1 MTLKKLFLAAMAS
14 VLVSTGMQA
23 QVENFEIFR
32 HVGGNLNVGTE
43 GIGFDVATPVTDY
56 LEVSAGMSFMPGFK
70 VDCDVNVKPIRITDV
85 TTIPM
90 ESVNIEGKF
99 ARTTANFKVSCYP
112 FGTQNA
118 LFVAAGFSFGGKKI
132 AKLKGHSED
141 VKNFM
146 ADPQYPADVK
156 NQVYAE
162 IDKYDVR
169 FNENGDLLGDVR
181 VNGFRPY
188 LGLGY
193 GRMVPKGRVGF
204 RVELGCQFMGHM
216 KVYQDDQELNID
228 DQRQGQGHRR
238 PVQTHRQVDGL
249 SRLQTC
255 RHGPLLVKTLYG
267 IEKAGGGTRKGFT
280 TRF

>member
-70 VDCDVNVKPIRITDV
+70 VDGDVNVKPIRITDV

-181 VNGFRPY
+181 VNGFR
-188 LGLGY
+188 
-193 GRMVPKGRVGF
+193 
-204 RVELGCQFMGHM
+204 VELGCQFMGHM

-228 DQRQGQGHRR
+228 DLRDKATDDLSKLIDKWTVY
-238 PVQTHRQVDGL
+238 PVFKLAVTG
-249 SRLQTC
+249 
-255 RHGPLLVKTLYG
+255 
-267 IEKAGGGTRKGFT
+267 
-280 TRF
+280 RFL

>member
-70 VDCDVNVKPIRITDV
+70 VDGDVNVKPIRITDV

-90 ESVNIEGKF
+90 KSVNIEGKF

-156 NQVYAE
+156 NQVMLRLTSMMSASMRMATCWVTCASTVSVHTS
-162 IDKYDVR
+162 DWATDAWCP
-169 FNENGDLLGDVR
+169 R
-181 VNGFRPY
+181 VVLASVWNWVAS
-188 LGLGY
+188 LWA
-193 GRMVPKGRVGF
+193 
-204 RVELGCQFMGHM
+204 
-216 KVYQDDQELNID
+216 
-228 DQRQGQGHRR
+228 
-238 PVQTHRQVDGL
+238 T
-249 SRLQTC
+249 
-255 RHGPLLVKTLYG
+255 
-267 IEKAGGGTRKGFT
+267 
-280 TRF
+280 

>member
-70 VDCDVNVKPIRITDV
+70 VDGDVNVKSIRITDV

-132 AKLKGHSED
+132 TKLKGHSED

-228 DQRQGQGHRR
+228 DLRDKATDDLSKLIDKWTVY
-238 PVQTHRQVDGL
+238 PVFKLAVTG
-249 SRLQTC
+249 
-255 RHGPLLVKTLYG
+255 
-267 IEKAGGGTRKGFT
+267 
-280 TRF
+280 RFL

>member
-70 VDCDVNVKPIRITDV
+70 VDGDVNVKPIRITDV

-169 FNENGDLLGDVR
+169 SMRMATCWATCASTVSVPTSDWATDAWCPR
-181 VNGFRPY
+181 V
-188 LGLGY
+188 
-193 GRMVPKGRVGF
+193 V
-204 RVELGCQFMGHM
+204 
-216 KVYQDDQELNID
+216 
-228 DQRQGQGHRR
+228 
-238 PVQTHRQVDGL
+238 
-249 SRLQTC
+249 
-255 RHGPLLVKTLYG
+255 LVSVWNWVASLWAT
-267 IEKAGGGTRKGFT
+267 
-280 TRF
+280 

>member
-70 VDCDVNVKPIRITDV
+70 VDGDVKVKPIRITDV

-146 ADPQYPADVK
+146 ADPQYPADLRIRSMLRSTSMMSASMRMATCWATCASTVS
-156 NQVYAE
+156 VPTSDWAM
-162 IDKYDVR
+162 DVW
-169 FNENGDLLGDVR
+169 FPR
-181 VNGFRPY
+181 V
-188 LGLGY
+188 
-193 GRMVPKGRVGF
+193 V
-204 RVELGCQFMGHM
+204 
-216 KVYQDDQELNID
+216 
-228 DQRQGQGHRR
+228 
-238 PVQTHRQVDGL
+238 
-249 SRLQTC
+249 
-255 RHGPLLVKTLYG
+255 LVSVWNWVASLWAT
-267 IEKAGGGTRKGFT
+267 
-280 TRF
+280 

>member
-70 VDCDVNVKPIRITDV
+70 VDGDVKVKPIRITDV

-228 DQRQGQGHRR
+228 DLRDKAPTTCPNSSTSGRSI
-238 PVQTHRQVDGL
+238 PSSNL
-249 SRLQTC
+249 PSRAASC
-255 RHGPLLVKTLYG
+255 KDLVWH
-267 IEKAGGGTRKGFT
+267 
-280 TRF
+280 

>member
-70 VDCDVNVKPIRITDV
+70 VDGDVNVKPIRITDV

-90 ESVNIEGKF
+90 KSVNIEGKF

-216 KVYQDDQELNID
+216 KGSGAQ
-228 DQRQGQGHRR
+228 HR
-238 PVQTHRQVDGL
+238 
-249 SRLQTC
+249 
-255 RHGPLLVKTLYG
+255 
-267 IEKAGGGTRKGFT
+267 
-280 TRF
+280 

>member
-43 GIGFDVATPVTDY
+43 GVGFDVATPVTDY

-70 VDCDVNVKPIRITDV
+70 VDGDVNVKPIRITDV

-146 ADPQYPADVK
+146 ETRSILPMLRIRSMLRSTSMMSASMRMATCWATCASTVSVPTSDWATDAWCP
-156 NQVYAE
+156 
-162 IDKYDVR
+162 
-169 FNENGDLLGDVR
+169 R
-181 VNGFRPY
+181 V
-188 LGLGY
+188 
-193 GRMVPKGRVGF
+193 V
-204 RVELGCQFMGHM
+204 
-216 KVYQDDQELNID
+216 
-228 DQRQGQGHRR
+228 
-238 PVQTHRQVDGL
+238 
-249 SRLQTC
+249 
-255 RHGPLLVKTLYG
+255 LVSVWNWVASLWAT
-267 IEKAGGGTRKGFT
+267 
-280 TRF
+280 

>member
-70 VDCDVNVKPIRITDV
+70 VDGDVKVKPIRITDV

-141 VKNFM
+141 VKTSWQTRSILPMLRIRSMLRSTSMMSASMRM
-146 ADPQYPADVK
+146 ATCWATCASTVSVLTSDWAMDVW
-156 NQVYAE
+156 
-162 IDKYDVR
+162 
-169 FNENGDLLGDVR
+169 FPR
-181 VNGFRPY
+181 V
-188 LGLGY
+188 
-193 GRMVPKGRVGF
+193 V
-204 RVELGCQFMGHM
+204 
-216 KVYQDDQELNID
+216 
-228 DQRQGQGHRR
+228 
-238 PVQTHRQVDGL
+238 
-249 SRLQTC
+249 
-255 RHGPLLVKTLYG
+255 LVSVWNWVASLWAT
-267 IEKAGGGTRKGFT
+267 
-280 TRF
+280 

>member
-23 QVENFEIFR
+23 QVENLEIFR

-70 VDCDVNVKPIRITDV
+70 VDGDVNVKPIRITDV

-162 IDKYDVR
+162 IDKYDARQR
-169 FNENGDLLGDVR
+169 FPSLPR
-181 VNGFRPY
+181 T
-188 LGLGY
+188 GLRTHGAQGSCWFPCGTGLPVY
-193 GRMVPKGRVGF
+193 GPH
-204 RVELGCQFMGHM
+204 E
-216 KVYQDDQELNID
+216 
-228 DQRQGQGHRR
+228 
-238 PVQTHRQVDGL
+238 GL
-249 SRLQTC
+249 SRRSGAQH
-255 RHGPLLVKTLYG
+255 R
-267 IEKAGGGTRKGFT
+267 
-280 TRF
+280 

>member
-70 VDCDVNVKPIRITDV
+70 VDGDVNVKPIRITNV

-112 FGTQNA
+112 FGT
-118 LFVAAGFSFGGKKI
+118 
-132 AKLKGHSED
+132 
-141 VKNFM
+141 
-146 ADPQYPADVK
+146 
-156 NQVYAE
+156 
-162 IDKYDVR
+162 
-169 FNENGDLLGDVR
+169 
-181 VNGFRPY
+181 
-188 LGLGY
+188 
-193 GRMVPKGRVGF
+193 
-204 RVELGCQFMGHM
+204 
-216 KVYQDDQELNID
+216 
-228 DQRQGQGHRR
+228 
-238 PVQTHRQVDGL
+238 
-249 SRLQTC
+249 
-255 RHGPLLVKTLYG
+255 
-267 IEKAGGGTRKGFT
+267 
-280 TRF
+280 

>member
-1 MTLKKLFLAAMAS
+1 MTLKKLFLATMAS

-70 VDCDVNVKPIRITDV
+70 VDGDVNVKPIRITDV

-162 IDKYDVR
+162 IESMMSASMRMATCWATCASTVSVPTSNWATDAW
-169 FNENGDLLGDVR
+169 FPR
-181 VNGFRPY
+181 VVLASVWNWVAS
-188 LGLGY
+188 LWA
-193 GRMVPKGRVGF
+193 
-204 RVELGCQFMGHM
+204 
-216 KVYQDDQELNID
+216 
-228 DQRQGQGHRR
+228 
-238 PVQTHRQVDGL
+238 T
-249 SRLQTC
+249 
-255 RHGPLLVKTLYG
+255 
-267 IEKAGGGTRKGFT
+267 
-280 TRF
+280 

>member
-70 VDCDVNVKPIRITDV
+70 VDGDVKVKPIRITDV

-146 ADPQYPADVK
+146 ADRSILPMLRIRSMLRSTSMMSASMRMATCWATCASTVSVPISDWATDVWCP
-156 NQVYAE
+156 
-162 IDKYDVR
+162 
-169 FNENGDLLGDVR
+169 R
-181 VNGFRPY
+181 VVLASVWNWVAS
-188 LGLGY
+188 LWA
-193 GRMVPKGRVGF
+193 
-204 RVELGCQFMGHM
+204 
-216 KVYQDDQELNID
+216 
-228 DQRQGQGHRR
+228 
-238 PVQTHRQVDGL
+238 T
-249 SRLQTC
+249 
-255 RHGPLLVKTLYG
+255 
-267 IEKAGGGTRKGFT
+267 
-280 TRF
+280 

>member
-70 VDCDVNVKPIRITDV
+70 VDGDVKVKPIRITDV

-132 AKLKGHSED
+132 AKLKGHSEN

-156 NQVYAE
+156 NQVYA
-162 IDKYDVR
+162 
-169 FNENGDLLGDVR
+169 
-181 VNGFRPY
+181 
-188 LGLGY
+188 
-193 GRMVPKGRVGF
+193 
-204 RVELGCQFMGHM
+204 
-216 KVYQDDQELNID
+216 
-228 DQRQGQGHRR
+228 
-238 PVQTHRQVDGL
+238 
-249 SRLQTC
+249 
-255 RHGPLLVKTLYG
+255 
-267 IEKAGGGTRKGFT
+267 
-280 TRF
+280 

>member
-70 VDCDVNVKPIRITDV
+70 VDGDVNVKPIRITDV

-90 ESVNIEGKF
+90 KSVNIEGKF

-216 KVYQDDQELNID
+216 KVYQVFKLAVT
-228 DQRQGQGHRR
+228 G
-238 PVQTHRQVDGL
+238 
-249 SRLQTC
+249 
-255 RHGPLLVKTLYG
+255 
-267 IEKAGGGTRKGFT
+267 
-280 TRF
+280 RFL

>member
-70 VDCDVNVKPIRITDV
+70 VDGDVKVKPIRITDV

-132 AKLKGHSED
+132 AKLKGHSEN

-169 FNENGDLLGDVR
+169 STKMAICWATCASTVSVPTLDWAMDVWFPR
-181 VNGFRPY
+181 V
-188 LGLGY
+188 
-193 GRMVPKGRVGF
+193 V
-204 RVELGCQFMGHM
+204 
-216 KVYQDDQELNID
+216 
-228 DQRQGQGHRR
+228 
-238 PVQTHRQVDGL
+238 
-249 SRLQTC
+249 
-255 RHGPLLVKTLYG
+255 LVSVWNWVASLWAT
-267 IEKAGGGTRKGFT
+267 
-280 TRF
+280 

>member
-70 VDCDVNVKPIRITDV
+70 VDGDVNVKPIRITGAPD
-85 TTIPM
+85 IPM
-90 ESVNIEGKF
+90 NSVNIEGKF

-146 ADPQYPADVK
+146 A
-156 NQVYAE
+156 
-162 IDKYDVR
+162 
-169 FNENGDLLGDVR
+169 
-181 VNGFRPY
+181 
-188 LGLGY
+188 
-193 GRMVPKGRVGF
+193 
-204 RVELGCQFMGHM
+204 
-216 KVYQDDQELNID
+216 
-228 DQRQGQGHRR
+228 
-238 PVQTHRQVDGL
+238 
-249 SRLQTC
+249 
-255 RHGPLLVKTLYG
+255 
-267 IEKAGGGTRKGFT
+267 TRSILPT
-280 TRF
+280 

>member
-70 VDCDVNVKPIRITDV
+70 VDGDVNVKPIRITGAPD
-85 TTIPM
+85 IPM
-90 ESVNIEGKF
+90 NSVNIEGKF

-156 NQVYAE
+156 PRSMQKSTSMMSASMRMATCWAMCASTVSVPTSDWAT
-162 IDKYDVR
+162 DAWCPRDVLASVW
-169 FNENGDLLGDVR
+169 NWVASLWA
-181 VNGFRPY
+181 
-188 LGLGY
+188 
-193 GRMVPKGRVGF
+193 
-204 RVELGCQFMGHM
+204 
-216 KVYQDDQELNID
+216 
-228 DQRQGQGHRR
+228 
-238 PVQTHRQVDGL
+238 T
-249 SRLQTC
+249 
-255 RHGPLLVKTLYG
+255 
-267 IEKAGGGTRKGFT
+267 
-280 TRF
+280 